1 MFGIVYHQEGDLGIM
16 LGINASSFNLSLIV
30 EGDFLI
36 KFQLSNKIDKLS
48 LILMCVYGPTQQ
60 FKSASSAEPVRT
72 CQHNF
77 LPTQI
82 GGDSIYREIV
92 RRKII
97 TYTMIVGLF
106 FSTLSLI
113 VLILERL
120 NSHDA
125 NTHVKTR
132 Y

>member
-1 MFGIVYHQEGDLGIM
+1 
-16 LGINASSFNLSLIV
+16 
-30 EGDFLI
+30 
-36 KFQLSNKIDKLS
+36 
-48 LILMCVYGPTQQ
+48 MCVYGPTQHQ

-113 VLILERL
+113 VLILDRL